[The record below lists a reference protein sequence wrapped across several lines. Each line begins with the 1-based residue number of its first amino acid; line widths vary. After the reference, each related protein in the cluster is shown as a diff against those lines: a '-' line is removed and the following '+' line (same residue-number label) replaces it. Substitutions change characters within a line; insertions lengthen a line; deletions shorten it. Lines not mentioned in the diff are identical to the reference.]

1 MNVKWTIEKVKPWVI
16 NGLKLLKMLIK
27 EKWKFIELIIS
38 FVKNV
43 GVLTSE
49 RAVDNETEFEIEVSP
64 ELR

>member
-1 MNVKWTIEKVKPWVI
+1 
-16 NGLKLLKMLIK
+16 MLIK
-27 EKWKFIELIIS
+27 EKWKFIELLIS